1 MDPNRIEAAISP
13 CTKAILPVHI
23 HGQPADMDPI
33 MEIARRHGLI
43 VIEDACQAHGAEYK
57 GRRVGSIGDLGCFS
71 FYPGKNL
78 GAYGEGGMVITNN
91 QDYTHTIRMLRD
103 WGAESKYC
111 HTLKGYNYRMEG
123 MQGAILRV
131 KLRHLEKWTEARRS
145 HAARYN
151 EILAGIGVKTPYE
164 LPSNRHV
171 YHIYAIRVAQRD
183 AFQAALTA
191 QGINTGI
198 HYPIPV
204 HLQPAYADLG
214 YKAGD
219 FPHTEAASNEVLS
232 LPMFAELTSVQ
243 QDRVSKA
250 VCEVFKTL

>member
-1 MDPNRIEAAISP
+1 LS
-13 CTKAILPVHI
+13 
-23 HGQPADMDPI
+23 
-33 MEIARRHGLI
+33 
-43 VIEDACQAHGAEYK
+43 
-57 GRRVGSIGDLGCFS
+57 
-71 FYPGKNL
+71 
-78 GAYGEGGMVITNN
+78 
-91 QDYTHTIRMLRD
+91 
-103 WGAESKYC
+103 
-111 HTLKGYNYRMEG
+111 
-123 MQGAILRV
+123 
-131 KLRHLEKWTEARRS
+131 
-145 HAARYN
+145 
-151 EILAGIGVKTPYE
+151 
-164 LPSNRHV
+164 SNRHV

-183 AFQAALTA
+183 AFQAALTV

-250 VCEVFKTL
+250 VSEVFKTL